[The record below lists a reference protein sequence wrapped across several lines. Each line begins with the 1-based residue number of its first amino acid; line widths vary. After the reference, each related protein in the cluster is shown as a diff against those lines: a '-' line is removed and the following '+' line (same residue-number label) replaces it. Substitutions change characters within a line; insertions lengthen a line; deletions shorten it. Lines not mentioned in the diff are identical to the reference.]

1 MILAEM
7 FLSKES
13 LNAICKAKGKTKG
26 ALDVATLGAKYG
38 ISGSTVRR
46 VWERNKELCK

>member
-1 MILAEM
+1 MVLSEM
-7 FLSKES
+7 LLNNKS

>member
-1 MILAEM
+1 MIM
-7 FLSKES
+7 KEKDIV
-13 LNAICKAKGKTKG
+13 AICKMKSKTTG

-46 VWERNKELCK
+46 IWGRNKELCK